1 MLQRR
6 DRVSLLV
13 LVEAAGGAVVRDVVV
28 MWRVESWG
36 CCCAGRLCSAR
47 SWRCSLMARSLAR
60 LSGRCRIASALGA
73 GALAASLALAGCSS
87 SSPKGG
93 GTIPPL
99 NTAGASSGSTAPASA
114 SGGASAGANSTA
126 SAGAVTAE
134 SLSDPTLG
142 YTVVSIPQGLDA
154 TQTKVLQDFIEADKV
169 TWRLWFTVSTDID
182 LTKIATGEALT
193 NGMRRAEN
201 MRASGERLNPPIR
214 VAVESVVAD
223 PGAINATV
231 EVCEDQTQMV
241 RVDAQG
247 KDITKP
253 EEKVNLPAAITM
265 IPSSANKWVISREID
280 GEGDT
285 CSISK

>member
-1 MLQRR
+1 
-6 DRVSLLV
+6 
-13 LVEAAGGAVVRDVVV
+13 
-28 MWRVESWG
+28 
-36 CCCAGRLCSAR
+36 
-47 SWRCSLMARSLAR
+47 MARSLVR
-60 LSGRCRIASALGA
+60 LSGRRRLTSALGVGVLA
-73 GALAASLALAGCSS
+73 GSLALAGCSS

-93 GTIPPL
+93 GTIPPV
-99 NTAGASSGSTAPASA
+99 NTAGASGGSTGSSAA
-114 SGGASAGANSTA
+114 SGGASASASGAA
-126 SAGAVTAE
+126 SVGAVTAE
-134 SLSDPTLG
+134 SLSDPDLG
-142 YTVVSIPQGLDA
+142 YTVVSIPEGLDA
-154 TQTKVLQDFIEADKV
+154 TQTKILQDFIEADKV
-169 TWRLWFTVSTDID
+169 TWRLWFTGSTDID

-201 MRASGERLNPPIR
+201 MRASGERLKPPIR

-223 PGAINATV
+223 PNAINATV

-285 CSISK
+285 CSVGK